1 MTFAAEKVKVGRMPL
16 TVCELDLDICSRV
29 YGDGTCTASA
39 AKHNLFRWSEDFTN
53 AVWPGGTAVTVTPNT
68 VTAPDGTVTADTLD
82 DSYTIG
88 VAQLSQQVVVPA
100 DNQLYTFSV
109 YLKNSTSVTSSIH
122 ITITGG
128 SSLSNFTGID
138 WSTATPTLISANA
151 GDGVESAGNGWYRFW
166 MQLANDSTNTN
177 LNGFIRPCY
186 GANTDTGIIYA
197 WGAQMTKGA
206 NRGRYYKTT
215 AASYRGVIGSECYQT
230 RATCQDRANYA
241 VTTQTYRFS
250 EPMGNLPIGEPM
262 FPVMQGKPASSPTR
276 ITEDFGLGHRAS
288 VSVKLQDFTHHDRG
302 IDPYVATRTYD
313 PSAQGTFFGRLRAR
327 NPYYQGRTMRIL
339 SGYITIPFDWANFET
354 REYIIEEIRGPSI
367 DGSVEIIGK
376 DILKLA
382 DNDRAKCPA
391 ASGGELYSDLNIVGT
406 DMSVIGGSYD
416 SSGWVRI
423 GEEIIQ
429 YTGKTGAGTSSSPW
443 VLTGLV
449 RTDLTWGSEASDH
462 SEGDS
467 VQQCKAWQAVNARD
481 IIDEL
486 LVSYAGVSS
495 GYIDS
500 TQWDDEEA
508 RWLSGYNLTTILS
521 EPEGVADLIAEIQEQ
536 CRVRI
541 WWDDLNQTIPL
552 KAIVPPAG
560 NAQTIID
567 DDSNIIMAS
576 LKVKDVSKDRVS
588 QVHFY
593 YDVDNYTKDTAG
605 NYKRLYIQADTDA
618 EAATQYGDSRIHE
631 IKSRWFPHTLQG
643 AATQTASRILSSRR
657 NVPREI
663 SFSLDAK
670 DAADHAT
677 GDIREIDARLIQGAD
692 GASVPTRILILEKK
706 ESHPGHSTDYIGLT
720 GISTGP
726 FGFIGPG
733 GLANYTAAS
742 AADQLQYGFISNASG
757 LYSNGDT
764 GHKII

>member
-1 MTFAAEKVKVGRMPL
+1 MTFAAEKVKAGRKPL
-16 TVCELDLDICSRV
+16 TVCELDLDVCSLV
-29 YGDGTCTASA
+29 YGVGSCTATA
-39 AKHNLFRWSEDFTN
+39 AKYNLLKQSEDFSVSPWVAGN
-53 AVWPGGTAVTVTPNT
+53 VTFGAQ
-68 VTAPDGTVTADTLD
+68 VTAPDGTATADTLID
-82 DSYTIG
+82 AYTLA
-88 VAQLSQQVVVPA
+88 VAQVSQGVTIANNSQ
-100 DNQLYTFSV
+100 DYTFSV
-109 YLKNSTSVTSSIH
+109 YLKNSTATKSSIH

-128 SSLSNFTGID
+128 TAVLDNVLID
-138 WSTATPTLISANA
+138 WTTVPPTLTNRDADEILEF
-151 GDGVESAGNGWYRFW
+151 VGNSWYRF
-166 MQLANDSTNTN
+166 STTVQNNSSGNTW
-177 LNGFIRPCY
+177 LSAYVRPCY
-186 GANTDTGIIYA
+186 GADSDTGNIFA
-197 WGAQMTKGA
+197 WGAQMVPGTSV
-206 NRGRYYKTT
+206 GRYYKTT
-215 AASYRGVIGSECYQT
+215 TTNITGVMGAECYQT
-230 RATCQDRANYA
+230 RATCQDPANYA

-288 VSVKLQDFTHHDRG
+288 VSVRLQDFTHHDRG

-339 SGYITIPFDWANFET
+339 SGYITDPFDWANFET

-367 DGSVEIIGK
+367 DGSVEVIGK
-376 DILKLA
+376 DVLKLA
-382 DNDRAKCPA
+382 DNDRAKCPI
-391 ASGGELYSDLNIVGT
+391 ASDGKLFSDLTIVGT
-406 DMSVIGGSYD
+406 TMSVISGTYS

-423 GEEIIQ
+423 GDEIIQ
-429 YTGKTGAGTSSSPW
+429 YTGKTGAGTVASPW
-443 VLTGLV
+443 LLTGLV
-449 RTDLTWGSEASDH
+449 RTDLTWGSDASDH

-467 VQQCKAWQAVNARD
+467 VQQCKAWQAINVRD

-495 GYIDS
+495 GYINS
-500 TQWDDEEA
+500 TQWDDEESL
-508 RWLSGYNLTTILS
+508 WLSGYNLTTILS

-552 KAIVPPAG
+552 KSIVPPAG
-560 NAQTIID
+560 NVMTIIND
-567 DDSNIIMAS
+567 DGNIIMDS

-593 YDVDNYTKDTAG
+593 YDVDNYTKDTTG

-618 EAATQYGDSRIHE
+618 EAATQFGDSRIHE
-631 IKSRWFPHTLQG
+631 IKSRWFPHTLLG

-670 DAADHAT
+670 DAADHST

-692 GASVPTRILILEKK
+692 GASIPTRILILEKK
-706 ESHPGHSTDYIGLT
+706 ESYPGHSTDYIGLT
-720 GISTGP
+720 GVSAGP

-742 AADQLQYGFISNASG
+742 AADQLQYGFVSNASG

>member
-1 MTFAAEKVKVGRMPL
+1 MTFAAEKVKAGRKPL
-16 TVCELDLDICSRV
+16 TVCELDLDVCSLV
-29 YGDGTCTASA
+29 YGVGSCTATA
-39 AKHNLFRWSEDFTN
+39 AKENLFKYSEEFN
-53 AVWPGGTAVTVTPNT
+53 TAPWTGVGIT
-68 VTAPDGTVTADTLD
+68 VTANTTAAPDGAVTADTLD

-88 VAQLSQQVVVPA
+88 SASRWQSVTVSANSLK
-100 DNQLYTFSV
+100 YTCSM
-109 YLKNSTSVTSSIH
+109 YLKNSSCTTSRLSINLS
-122 ITITGG
+122 GG
-128 SSLSNFTGID
+128 TAINKPLDID
-138 WSTATPTLISANA
+138 WAGPTPRLINA
-151 GDGVESAGNGWYRFW
+151 VDGDGVEFVGSGWYRFW
-166 MQLANDSTNTN
+166 SLTQNNSTNVTATAY
-177 LNGFIRPCY
+177 ITPCY
-186 GANTDTGIIYA
+186 GANSDTGFLYA
-197 WGAQMTKGA
+197 WGLQLVKGTSP
-206 NRGRYYKTT
+206 GRYYKTT
-215 AASYRGVIGSECYQT
+215 SAPYSGVFGTECYQT
-230 RATCQDRANYA
+230 RATCQDPANYA

-288 VSVKLQDFTHHDRG
+288 VSVRLQDFTHHDRG

-339 SGYITIPFDWANFET
+339 SGYITDPFDWANFET

-367 DGSVEIIGK
+367 DGSVEVIGK
-376 DILKLA
+376 DVLKLA
-382 DNDRAKCPA
+382 DNDRAKCPI
-391 ASGGELYSDLNIVGT
+391 ASDGKLFSDLNIVGT
-406 DMSVIGGSYD
+406 TMSVISGTYS

-423 GEEIIQ
+423 GDEIIQ
-429 YTGKTGAGTSSSPW
+429 YTGKTGAGTVASPW
-443 VLTGLV
+443 LLTGLV
-449 RTDLTWGSEASDH
+449 RTDLTWGSDSSDH

-467 VQQCKAWQAVNARD
+467 VQQCKAWQAINVRD

-495 GYIDS
+495 GYINS
-500 TQWDDEEA
+500 TQWDDEESL
-508 RWLSGYNLTTILS
+508 WLSGYNLTTILS

-552 KAIVPPAG
+552 KSIVPPAG
-560 NAQTIID
+560 NVMTIIND
-567 DDSNIIMAS
+567 DGNIIMDS

-593 YDVDNYTKDTAG
+593 YDVDNYTKDTTG

-618 EAATQYGDSRIHE
+618 EAATQFGDSRIHE
-631 IKSRWFPHTLQG
+631 IKSRWFPHTLLG

-670 DAADHAT
+670 DAADHST

-692 GASVPTRILILEKK
+692 GASIPTRILILEKK
-706 ESHPGHSTDYIGLT
+706 ESYPGHSTDYIGLT
-720 GISTGP
+720 GVSAGP

-742 AADQLQYGFISNASG
+742 AADQLQYGFVSNASG